1 MSNDHTAARGLARE
15 TLAGAGETP
24 PTRRGAPTARRGRG
38 DRQVW
43 LYVIPVSAVF
53 LFVFVGPLIYTA
65 WTALHETTYYQIGE
79 FSGLNS
85 FVKLFSDPDLRKSIG
100 TTLVFSL
107 GALVIALPAGLLSAI
122 VLNDISR
129 FKRTVRSLFLLT
141 WLMSQA
147 TAGTIWVWF
156 LNPNFGPATAITTS
170 LGFGPTDVFTTPAT
184 ALLAV
189 TLITA
194 WWSYPQAMLLF
205 LGALQ
210 TVPEELRES
219 LRVDGGGIWH
229 GFVHITLPYL
239 RNTIVSVVVVLLMLY
254 VQMVT
259 IILVTTR
266 GGPLAATETLS
277 MRVFNQ
283 TFNEFDLSGASA
295 TAILLFAVNIVLTLV
310 AIRFRR
316 KETL

>member
-1 MSNDHTAARGLARE
+1 MSIASSPRTQAPDA
-15 TLAGAGETP
+15 P
-24 PTRRGAPTARRGRG
+24 PTSKVAVIRRRRE
-38 DRQVW
+38 DRRVW
-43 LYVIPVSAVF
+43 LYVLPVSAVF
-53 LFVFVGPLIYTA
+53 LFVFIGPLFYTA
-65 WTALHETTYYQIGE
+65 WTALHETKYYQIGE

-85 FVKLFSDPDLRKSIG
+85 FVELLSDPNLPSSIR

-107 GALVIALPAGLLSAI
+107 GALIIALPAGLLSAI
-122 VLNDISR
+122 VLNSLHR
-129 FKRTVRSLFLLT
+129 FKRSVRSLFLLT
-141 WLMSQA
+141 WLLSQA
-147 TAGTIWVWF
+147 TAGTIWLWF
-156 LNPNFGPATAITTS
+156 LNPNFGPATAITKS
-170 LGFGPTDVFTTPAT
+170 LGFGPTDVFSSPTT

-210 TVPEELRES
+210 TIPEELRES
-219 LRVDGGGIWH
+219 LKVDGGGLWH
-229 GFVHITLPYL
+229 DFVNITLPFL

-266 GGPLAATETLS
+266 GGPLRATETLS

-283 TFNEFDLSGASA
+283 TFNDFNLSGASA
-295 TAILLFAVNIVLTLV
+295 TAILLFTVNIILTLA

-316 KETL
+316 KESL

>member
-1 MSNDHTAARGLARE
+1 MTQSAGVLA
-15 TLAGAGETP
+15 P
-24 PTRRGAPTARRGRG
+24 PSRSRNGRRGPEPDRKRRSFGG
-38 DRQVW
+38 DPRIW
-43 LYVIPVSAVF
+43 LYTIPVVLVF
-53 LFVFVGPLIYTA
+53 AFVFIGPLLYTA

-85 FVKLFSDPDLRKSIG
+85 FTALFSDPSLPRQIG

-122 VLNDISR
+122 VLNDLHR
-129 FKRTVRSLFLLT
+129 FKRTVRALFLLP

-147 TAGTIWVWF
+147 TAGTIWLWF
-156 LNPNFGPATAITTS
+156 LNPNFGPASAITDA
-170 LGFGPTDVFTTPAT
+170 LGWGPTDVFSSPAA
-184 ALLAV
+184 ALIAV

-210 TVPEELRES
+210 TIPVELRES
-219 LRVDGGGIWH
+219 LKVDGGGIWQ
-229 GFVHITLPYL
+229 GFISITLPYL

-266 GGPLAATETLS
+266 GGPVGATETLS
-277 MRVFNQ
+277 MSVYNQ
-283 TFNEFDLSGASA
+283 MFQEFDLSGASA
-295 TAILLFAVNIVLTLV
+295 TAILLFAINIVLTLV

-316 KETL
+316 KEVL

>member
-1 MSNDHTAARGLARE
+1 M
-15 TLAGAGETP
+15 
-24 PTRRGAPTARRGRG
+24 
-38 DRQVW
+38 VW
-43 LYVIPVSAVF
+43 LYVVPVSAVF

-65 WTALHETTYYQIGE
+65 WTALHETTYYQIGK

-85 FVKLFSDPDLRKSIG
+85 FVRLFSDSDLPSRIW

-107 GALVIALPAGLLSAI
+107 GALAIALPAGLLSAI
-122 VLNDISR
+122 VLNNLHR
-129 FKRTVRSLFLLT
+129 FKRSVRSLFLLP

-147 TAGTIWVWF
+147 TAGTIWLWF
-156 LNPNFGPATAITTS
+156 LNPNYGPASAITKS
-170 LGFGPTDVFTTPAT
+170 LGFGPTDVFSSPAS
-184 ALLAV
+184 ALVAV
-189 TLITA
+189 TLMTA

-210 TVPEELRES
+210 TIPEELRES
-219 LRVDGGGIWH
+219 LKVDGGGAWH
-229 GFVHITLPYL
+229 GFVNITLPYL

-266 GGPLAATETLS
+266 GGPIGSTETLS
-277 MRVFNQ
+277 MRVYNQ
-283 TFNEFDLSGASA
+283 MFDKFDLSGASA

-316 KETL
+316 KESL

>member
-1 MSNDHTAARGLARE
+1 MSITRESSTEVTGLA
-15 TLAGAGETP
+15 AGSGVP
-24 PTRRGAPTARRGRG
+24 VVRRPRK
-38 DRQVW
+38 DRLVW
-43 LYVIPVSAVF
+43 LYVVPVSAVF
-53 LFVFVGPLIYTA
+53 LFVFIGPLIYTA
-65 WTALHETTYYQIGE
+65 WTALHETTYYDIGE

-85 FVKLFSDPDLRKSIG
+85 FVELFSDPSLPSQIG
-100 TTLVFSL
+100 ITLMFSV

-122 VLNDISR
+122 VLNGLHH

-147 TAGTIWVWF
+147 TAGTIWLWF

-170 LGFGPTDVFTTPAT
+170 LGFGPTDVFSSPTT
-184 ALLAV
+184 ALIAV

-210 TVPEELRES
+210 TVPEELYES
-219 LRVDGGGIWH
+219 LKVDGGGIWRS
-229 GFVHITLPYL
+229 FFNITLPYL
-239 RNTIVSVVVVLLMLY
+239 RNTIVSVVIVLLMLY

-266 GGPLAATETLS
+266 GGPLGATETLS
-277 MRVFNQ
+277 MAVYNQ
-283 TFNEFDLSGASA
+283 TFVEFDLSGASA
-295 TAILLFAVNIVLTLV
+295 TALLLFAINIVLTLV

>member
-1 MSNDHTAARGLARE
+1 VIRRRRE
-15 TLAGAGETP
+15 D
-24 PTRRGAPTARRGRG
+24 RR
-38 DRQVW
+38 VW
-43 LYVIPVSAVF
+43 LYVLPVSAVF
-53 LFVFVGPLIYTA
+53 LFVFIGPLFYTA
-65 WTALHETTYYQIGE
+65 WTALHETKYYQIGE

-85 FVKLFSDPDLRKSIG
+85 FVELFSDPNLPRSIR

-107 GALVIALPAGLLSAI
+107 GALIIALPAGLLSAI
-122 VLNDISR
+122 VLNSLHQ
-129 FKRTVRSLFLLT
+129 FKRSVRSLFLLP
-141 WLMSQA
+141 WLLSQA
-147 TAGTIWVWF
+147 IAGTIWLWF
-156 LNPNFGPATAITTS
+156 LNPNFGPATAITRS
-170 LGFGPTDVFTTPAT
+170 LGFGPTDVFSSPTT

-210 TVPEELRES
+210 TIPVELRES
-219 LRVDGGGIWH
+219 LKVDGGGLWH
-229 GFVHITLPYL
+229 DFVNITLPFL

-266 GGPLAATETLS
+266 GGPLRATETLS

-283 TFNEFDLSGASA
+283 TFNDFNLSGASA
-295 TAILLFAVNIVLTLV
+295 TALLLFAINIVLTLA

-316 KETL
+316 KESL

>member
-1 MSNDHTAARGLARE
+1 M
-15 TLAGAGETP
+15 
-24 PTRRGAPTARRGRG
+24 
-38 DRQVW
+38 VW
-43 LYVIPVSAVF
+43 LYVLPVSVVF

-65 WTALHETTYYQIGE
+65 WTALHETSYYQIGK
-79 FSGLNS
+79 FTGLNS
-85 FVKLFSDPDLRKSIG
+85 FVRLFSDSDLPSRIW

-122 VLNDISR
+122 VLNNLHR
-129 FKRTVRSLFLLT
+129 FKRSVRSLFLLP

-147 TAGTIWVWF
+147 TAGTIWLWF
-156 LNPNFGPATAITTS
+156 LNPNYGPASAITKS
-170 LGFGPTDVFTTPAT
+170 LGFGPTDVFSSPAS
-184 ALLAV
+184 ALVAV
-189 TLITA
+189 TLMSA

-210 TVPEELRES
+210 TIPEELRES
-219 LRVDGGGIWH
+219 LKMDGGGIWH
-229 GFVHITLPYL
+229 QFANITLPYL

-266 GGPLAATETLS
+266 GGPIGSTETLS
-277 MRVFNQ
+277 MRVYNQ
-283 TFNEFDLSGASA
+283 MFDKFDLSGASA
-295 TAILLFAVNIVLTLV
+295 TAILLFAVNIALTLV

-316 KETL
+316 KESL

>member
-1 MSNDHTAARGLARE
+1 MSIASSPRTQAPEA
-15 TLAGAGETP
+15 P
-24 PTRRGAPTARRGRG
+24 PTRRDAAAVGRRRG
-38 DRQVW
+38 DAQVW
-43 LYVIPVSAVF
+43 LYVLPVSAVF
-53 LFVFVGPLIYTA
+53 LFVFIGPLFYTA
-65 WTALHETTYYQIGE
+65 CTALHETKYYQIGE

-85 FVKLFSDPDLRKSIG
+85 FVELLSDPDLPSSIR

-107 GALVIALPAGLLSAI
+107 GALIIALPAGLLSGI
-122 VLNDISR
+122 VLNSLHR
-129 FKRTVRSLFLLT
+129 FKRSVRSLFLLT
-141 WLMSQA
+141 WLLSQA
-147 TAGTIWVWF
+147 TAGTIWLWF
-156 LNPNFGPATAITTS
+156 LNPNFGPATAITKS
-170 LGFGPTDVFTTPAT
+170 LGFGPTDVFSSPTT

-210 TVPEELRES
+210 TIPEELRES
-219 LRVDGGGIWH
+219 LKVDGGGLWH
-229 GFVHITLPYL
+229 DFVNITLPFL

-266 GGPLAATETLS
+266 GGPLGATETLS

-283 TFNEFDLSGASA
+283 TFNDFNLSGASA
-295 TAILLFAVNIVLTLV
+295 TALLLFAINIVLTLA

-316 KETL
+316 KESL

>member
-1 MSNDHTAARGLARE
+1 MSITSSPRTQAPDA
-15 TLAGAGETP
+15 P
-24 PTRRGAPTARRGRG
+24 PTSSNAAVIRRRRE
-38 DRQVW
+38 DRRVW
-43 LYVIPVSAVF
+43 LYVLPVSAVF
-53 LFVFVGPLIYTA
+53 LFVFIGPLFYTA
-65 WTALHETTYYQIGE
+65 WTALHETKYYQIGE

-85 FVKLFSDPDLRKSIG
+85 FVELLSDPNLPSSIR

-107 GALVIALPAGLLSAI
+107 GALIIALPAGLLSAI
-122 VLNDISR
+122 VLNNLHR
-129 FKRTVRSLFLLT
+129 FKRSVRSLFLLP
-141 WLMSQA
+141 WLLSQA
-147 TAGTIWVWF
+147 IAGTIWLWF
-156 LNPNFGPATAITTS
+156 LNPNFGPATAITKS
-170 LGFGPTDVFTTPAT
+170 LGFGPTDVFSSPTT

-194 WWSYPQAMLLF
+194 WWSYPQAMLLL

-210 TVPEELRES
+210 TIPVELRES
-219 LRVDGGGIWH
+219 LKVDGGGLWQD
-229 GFVHITLPYL
+229 FVNITLPYL

-266 GGPLAATETLS
+266 GGPLRATETLS

-283 TFNEFDLSGASA
+283 TFNDFNLSGASA
-295 TAILLFAVNIVLTLV
+295 TAILLFAVNIVLTLA

-316 KETL
+316 KESL

>member
-1 MSNDHTAARGLARE
+1 MSIASSPRTQAPDA
-15 TLAGAGETP
+15 P
-24 PTRRGAPTARRGRG
+24 PTSKVAVIRRRRE
-38 DRQVW
+38 DRRVW
-43 LYVIPVSAVF
+43 LYVLPVSAVF
-53 LFVFVGPLIYTA
+53 LFVFIGPLFYTA

-85 FVKLFSDPDLRKSIG
+85 FVELISDPDLPNSIR

-107 GALVIALPAGLLSAI
+107 GALIIALPAGLLSGI
-122 VLNDISR
+122 VLNSLHR
-129 FKRTVRSLFLLT
+129 FKRSVRSLFLLT
-141 WLMSQA
+141 WLLSQA
-147 TAGTIWVWF
+147 TAGTIWLWF
-156 LNPNFGPATAITTS
+156 LNPNFGPATAITKS
-170 LGFGPTDVFTTPAT
+170 LGFGPTDVFSSPTT

-210 TVPEELRES
+210 TIPEELRES
-219 LRVDGGGIWH
+219 LKVDGGGLWH
-229 GFVHITLPYL
+229 DFVNITLPFL
-239 RNTIVSVVVVLLMLY
+239 RNTIVSVVIVLLMLY

-266 GGPLAATETLS
+266 GGPLGATETLS

-283 TFNEFDLSGASA
+283 TFNDFNLSGASA
-295 TAILLFAVNIVLTLV
+295 TAILLFTVNIILTLA

-316 KETL
+316 KESL

>member
-1 MSNDHTAARGLARE
+1 MSIASSPRTQAPEAPPASKVAVIRRRRE
-15 TLAGAGETP
+15 D
-24 PTRRGAPTARRGRG
+24 RR
-38 DRQVW
+38 VW
-43 LYVIPVSAVF
+43 LYVLPVSAVF
-53 LFVFVGPLIYTA
+53 LFVFIGPLFYTA
-65 WTALHETTYYQIGE
+65 WTALHETKYYQIGE

-85 FVKLFSDPDLRKSIG
+85 FVELLSDPNLPSSIR

-107 GALVIALPAGLLSAI
+107 GALIIALPAGLLSGI
-122 VLNDISR
+122 VLNSLHR
-129 FKRTVRSLFLLT
+129 FKRSVRSLFLLT
-141 WLMSQA
+141 WLLSQA
-147 TAGTIWVWF
+147 TAGTIWLWF
-156 LNPNFGPATAITTS
+156 LNPNFGPATAITKS
-170 LGFGPTDVFTTPAT
+170 LGFGPTDVFSSPTT

-210 TVPEELRES
+210 TIPEELRES
-219 LRVDGGGIWH
+219 LKVDGGGLWH
-229 GFVHITLPYL
+229 DFVNITLPFL

-266 GGPLAATETLS
+266 GGPLRATETLS

-283 TFNEFDLSGASA
+283 TFNDFNLSGASA
-295 TAILLFAVNIVLTLV
+295 TAILLFTVNIVLTLA

-316 KETL
+316 KESL

>member
-1 MSNDHTAARGLARE
+1 M
-15 TLAGAGETP
+15 
-24 PTRRGAPTARRGRG
+24 
-38 DRQVW
+38 VW
-43 LYVIPVSAVF
+43 LYVVPVSAVF

-65 WTALHETTYYQIGE
+65 WTALHETTYYQIGK

-85 FVKLFSDPDLRKSIG
+85 FVRLFSDSDLPSRIW

-122 VLNDISR
+122 VLNNLHR
-129 FKRTVRSLFLLT
+129 FKRSVRSLFLLP

-147 TAGTIWVWF
+147 TAGTIWLWF
-156 LNPNFGPATAITTS
+156 LNPNYGPASAITKS
-170 LGFGPTDVFTTPAT
+170 LGFGPTDVFSSPTS
-184 ALLAV
+184 ALVAV
-189 TLITA
+189 TLMTA

-210 TVPEELRES
+210 TVPGELYES
-219 LRVDGGGIWH
+219 LKMDGGGIRH
-229 GFVHITLPYL
+229 AFFNITLPYL
-239 RNTIVSVVVVLLMLY
+239 RNTIVSVVIVLLMLY

-266 GGPLAATETLS
+266 GGPIGSTETLS
-277 MRVFNQ
+277 MRVYNQ
-283 TFNEFDLSGASA
+283 MFDKFDLSGASA

-316 KETL
+316 KESL

>member
-1 MSNDHTAARGLARE
+1 MSITSSPHTQAPDA
-15 TLAGAGETP
+15 P
-24 PTRRGAPTARRGRG
+24 PTSSNAAVIRRRRE
-38 DRQVW
+38 DRRIW
-43 LYVIPVSAVF
+43 LYVLPVSAVF
-53 LFVFVGPLIYTA
+53 LFVFIGPLFYTA
-65 WTALHETTYYQIGE
+65 WTALHETRYYQIGE

-85 FVKLFSDPDLRKSIG
+85 FVELFTDPDLPSSVRS
-100 TTLVFSL
+100 TLVFSL

-122 VLNDISR
+122 VLNSLHR
-129 FKRTVRSLFLLT
+129 FKRSVRSLFLLT

-147 TAGTIWVWF
+147 TAGTIWLWF

-170 LGFGPTDVFTTPAT
+170 LGFGPTDVFSSPAA

-194 WWSYPQAMLLF
+194 WWSYPQAMLLL

-210 TVPEELRES
+210 TIPEELRES
-219 LRVDGGGIWH
+219 LKVDGGGVWH
-229 GFVHITLPYL
+229 DFVNITLPFL

-266 GGPLAATETLS
+266 GGPLRATETLS

-283 TFNEFDLSGASA
+283 TFNDFNLSGASA

-316 KETL
+316 KESL

>member
-1 MSNDHTAARGLARE
+1 MSTNSPTRTSSQTA
-15 TLAGAGETP
+15 TP
-24 PTRRGAPTARRGRG
+24 PTGIQASRRARK
-38 DRQVW
+38 DRMVW
-43 LYVIPVSAVF
+43 LYVVPVTAVF
-53 LFVFVGPLIYTA
+53 LFVFVGPLLYTA
-65 WTALHETTYYQIGE
+65 WTALHETSYYQIGK

-85 FVKLFSDPDLRKSIG
+85 FTKLFSDSDLPARIW

-122 VLNDISR
+122 VLNNLHR
-129 FKRTVRSLFLLT
+129 FKRSVRSLFLLP

-147 TAGTIWVWF
+147 TAGTIWLWF
-156 LNPNFGPATAITTS
+156 LNPNYGPASAITKS
-170 LGFGPTDVFTTPAT
+170 LGFGPTDVFSSPNS
-184 ALLAV
+184 ALVAV
-189 TLITA
+189 TLMTA

-210 TVPEELRES
+210 TIPEELYES
-219 LRVDGGGIWH
+219 LKVDGGGIRH
-229 GFVHITLPYL
+229 AFVNITLPHL
-239 RNTIVSVVVVLLMLY
+239 RNTIVSVVIVLLMLY

-266 GGPLAATETLS
+266 GGPIGSTETLS
-277 MRVFNQ
+277 MRVYNQ
-283 TFNEFDLSGASA
+283 MFDKFDLSGASA

-316 KETL
+316 KESL

>member
-1 MSNDHTAARGLARE
+1 MSIASSPRTQAPEA
-15 TLAGAGETP
+15 T
-24 PTRRGAPTARRGRG
+24 PTRRDAAAVGRRRG
-38 DRQVW
+38 DAQVW
-43 LYVIPVSAVF
+43 LYVLPVSAVF
-53 LFVFVGPLIYTA
+53 LFVFIGPLFYTA
-65 WTALHETTYYQIGE
+65 WTALHETKYYQIGE

-85 FVKLFSDPDLRKSIG
+85 FVELLSDPNLPSSIR

-107 GALVIALPAGLLSAI
+107 GALIIALPAGLLSAI
-122 VLNDISR
+122 VLNSLHR
-129 FKRTVRSLFLLT
+129 FKRSVRSLFLLT

-147 TAGTIWVWF
+147 TVGTIWLWF
-156 LNPNFGPATAITTS
+156 LNPSFGPATAITKS
-170 LGFGPTDVFTTPAT
+170 VGFGPTDVFSSPTT

-210 TVPEELRES
+210 TIPEELRES
-219 LRVDGGGIWH
+219 LKVDGGGLWH
-229 GFVHITLPYL
+229 DFVNITLPFL

-266 GGPLAATETLS
+266 GGPLGATETLS

-283 TFNEFDLSGASA
+283 TFNDFNLSGASA
-295 TAILLFAVNIVLTLV
+295 TAILLFTVNIVLTLAV
-310 AIRFRR
+310 IRFRR
-316 KETL
+316 KESL

>member
-1 MSNDHTAARGLARE
+1 
-15 TLAGAGETP
+15 
-24 PTRRGAPTARRGRG
+24 
-38 DRQVW
+38 
-43 LYVIPVSAVF
+43 
-53 LFVFVGPLIYTA
+53 LFYTV
-65 WTALHETTYYQIGE
+65 WTALHETNYYAIAE
-79 FSGLNS
+79 FSGLTS
-85 FVKLFSDPDLRKSIG
+85 FTALFTDPGLPAQIG
-100 TTLVFSL
+100 TTLAFSL

-122 VLNDISR
+122 VLNNLHR
-129 FKRTVRSLFLLT
+129 FKRTVRSLFLLP

-147 TAGTIWVWF
+147 TAGTIWMWF
-156 LNPNFGPATAITTS
+156 LNPNFGPATAITRS
-170 LGFGPTDVFTTPAT
+170 LGFGPTDVFSSPGM

-210 TVPEELRES
+210 TIPEELRES
-219 LRVDGGGIWH
+219 LRMDGGGAWR
-229 GFVHITLPYL
+229 GFVSITLPYL
-239 RNTIVSVVVVLLMLY
+239 RNTIVSVIVVLLMLY

-283 TFNEFDLSGASA
+283 TFVDFDLSGASA
-295 TAILLFAVNIVLTLV
+295 TAILLFTVNIVLTLA

-316 KETL
+316 KEAL

>member
-1 MSNDHTAARGLARE
+1 MSIASSPRTQAPDA
-15 TLAGAGETP
+15 P
-24 PTRRGAPTARRGRG
+24 PTSKVAVIRRRRE
-38 DRQVW
+38 DRRVW
-43 LYVIPVSAVF
+43 LYVLPVSAVF
-53 LFVFVGPLIYTA
+53 LFVFIGPLFYTA
-65 WTALHETTYYQIGE
+65 WTALHETKYYQIGE

-85 FVKLFSDPDLRKSIG
+85 FVELLSDPNLPSSIR

-107 GALVIALPAGLLSAI
+107 GALIIALPAGLLSAI
-122 VLNDISR
+122 VLNSLHR
-129 FKRTVRSLFLLT
+129 FKRSVRSLFLLT

-147 TAGTIWVWF
+147 TVGTIWLWF
-156 LNPNFGPATAITTS
+156 LNPNFGPATAITRS
-170 LGFGPTDVFTTPAT
+170 LGFGPTDVFSSPTT

-210 TVPEELRES
+210 TIPVELRES
-219 LRVDGGGIWH
+219 LRVDGGGLWH
-229 GFVHITLPYL
+229 DFVNITLPFL

-266 GGPLAATETLS
+266 GGPLGATETLS

-283 TFNEFDLSGASA
+283 TFNDFNLSGASA
-295 TAILLFAVNIVLTLV
+295 TAILLFTVNIVLTLAV
-310 AIRFRR
+310 IRFRR
-316 KETL
+316 KESL

>member
-1 MSNDHTAARGLARE
+1 MSISSSALIQASDA
-15 TLAGAGETP
+15 P
-24 PTRRGAPTARRGRG
+24 PTRGSAAVIRRQRGNRRI
-38 DRQVW
+38 W

-53 LFVFVGPLIYTA
+53 LFVFVGPLFYTA
-65 WTALHETTYYQIGE
+65 WTALHETRYYQIGK

-85 FVKLFSDPDLRKSIG
+85 FVKLLSDPDLPSRIR

-107 GALVIALPAGLLSAI
+107 GALIIALPAGLLSAI
-122 VLNDISR
+122 VLNSLHR
-129 FKRTVRSLFLLT
+129 FKRSVRSLFLLP
-141 WLMSQA
+141 WLLSQA
-147 TAGTIWVWF
+147 IAGTIWLWF
-156 LNPNFGPATAITTS
+156 LNPNFGPATAITKS
-170 LGFGPTDVFTTPAT
+170 LGFGPTDVFSSPTT

-194 WWSYPQAMLLF
+194 WWSYPQAMLLL

-210 TVPEELRES
+210 TIPVELRES
-219 LRVDGGGIWH
+219 LKVDGGGLWQD
-229 GFVHITLPYL
+229 FVNITLPYL

-266 GGPLAATETLS
+266 GGPLRATETLS

-283 TFNEFDLSGASA
+283 TFNDFNLSGASA
-295 TAILLFAVNIVLTLV
+295 TAILLFTVNIVLTLA

-316 KETL
+316 KESL

>member
-1 MSNDHTAARGLARE
+1 MSTESPTRSPRKTAASPSG
-15 TLAGAGETP
+15 TP
-24 PTRRGAPTARRGRG
+24 TVRRIRR
-38 DRQVW
+38 DRMVW
-43 LYVIPVSAVF
+43 LYVVPVSAVF

-65 WTALHETTYYQIGE
+65 WTALHETTYYQIGK

-85 FVKLFSDPDLRKSIG
+85 FVRLFSDSDLPSRIW

-107 GALVIALPAGLLSAI
+107 GALAIALPAGLLSAI
-122 VLNDISR
+122 VLNNLHR
-129 FKRTVRSLFLLT
+129 FKRSVRSLFLLP

-147 TAGTIWVWF
+147 TAGTIWLWF
-156 LNPNFGPATAITTS
+156 LNPNYGPASAITKS
-170 LGFGPTDVFTTPAT
+170 LGFGPTDVFSSPAS
-184 ALLAV
+184 ALVAV
-189 TLITA
+189 TLMTA

-210 TVPEELRES
+210 TIPEELRES
-219 LRVDGGGIWH
+219 LKVDGGGAWH
-229 GFVHITLPYL
+229 GFVNITLPYL

-266 GGPLAATETLS
+266 GGPIGSTETLS
-277 MRVFNQ
+277 MRVYNQ
-283 TFNEFDLSGASA
+283 MFDKFDLSGASA

-316 KETL
+316 KESL

>member
-1 MSNDHTAARGLARE
+1 MSIASSPRTQAPDA
-15 TLAGAGETP
+15 P
-24 PTRRGAPTARRGRG
+24 PTSKVAVIRRRRE
-38 DRQVW
+38 DRRVW
-43 LYVIPVSAVF
+43 LYVLPVSAVF
-53 LFVFVGPLIYTA
+53 LFVFIGPLFYTA

-85 FVKLFSDPDLRKSIG
+85 FVELLSDPNLPSSIR

-107 GALVIALPAGLLSAI
+107 GALIIALPAGLLSAI
-122 VLNDISR
+122 VLNSLHR
-129 FKRTVRSLFLLT
+129 FKRSVRSLFLLP

-147 TAGTIWVWF
+147 TAGTIWLWF
-156 LNPNFGPATAITTS
+156 LNPNFGPATAITRS
-170 LGFGPTDVFTTPAT
+170 LGFGPTDVFSSPTT

-210 TVPEELRES
+210 TIPVELRES
-219 LRVDGGGIWH
+219 LKVDGGGLWH
-229 GFVHITLPYL
+229 DFVNITLPFL

-266 GGPLAATETLS
+266 GGPLGATETLS

-283 TFNEFDLSGASA
+283 TFNDFNLSGASA
-295 TAILLFAVNIVLTLV
+295 TAILLFAVNIVLTLA

-316 KETL
+316 KESL

>member
-1 MSNDHTAARGLARE
+1 M
-15 TLAGAGETP
+15 
-24 PTRRGAPTARRGRG
+24 
-38 DRQVW
+38 VW
-43 LYVIPVSAVF
+43 LYVVPVTAVF

-65 WTALHETTYYQIGE
+65 WTALHETSYYQIGK

-85 FVKLFSDPDLRKSIG
+85 FTKLFSDSDLPGRIW

-107 GALVIALPAGLLSAI
+107 GALVIALPAGLLSAL
-122 VLNDISR
+122 VLNNLHR
-129 FKRTVRSLFLLT
+129 FKRSVRSLFLLP

-147 TAGTIWVWF
+147 TAGTIWLWF
-156 LNPNFGPATAITTS
+156 LNPNYGPASAITKS
-170 LGFGPTDVFTTPAT
+170 LGFGPTDVFSSPNS
-184 ALLAV
+184 ALVAV
-189 TLITA
+189 TLMTA

-210 TVPEELRES
+210 TIPGELYES
-219 LRVDGGGIWH
+219 LKVDGGGIRH
-229 GFVHITLPYL
+229 AFVNITLPHL
-239 RNTIVSVVVVLLMLY
+239 RNTIVSVVIVLLMLY

-266 GGPLAATETLS
+266 GGPIGSTETLS
-277 MRVFNQ
+277 MRVYNQ
-283 TFNEFDLSGASA
+283 MFDKFDLSGASA

-316 KETL
+316 KESL